1 MQSEGIELTNGETIK
16 SLEKGHKYL
25 GMLQFD
31 SVKNKEMK
39 DMITK
44 EYYHQRIRK
53 ILKSSLNERNT
64 IQAINARVMSIIR
77 YKAGIVEWKGVE
89 RVGTGLISVE
99 EFVEIGK
106 TSLGFYLK
114 EQEQQLQTE
123 AVIKGVISDDKNP
136 KDVKTQLL
144 QQRNEN

>member
-1 MQSEGIELTNGETIK
+1 
-16 SLEKGHKYL
+16 
-25 GMLQFD
+25 
-31 SVKNKEMK
+31 
-39 DMITK
+39 
-44 EYYHQRIRK
+44 
-53 ILKSSLNERNT
+53 
-64 IQAINARVMSIIR
+64 MSIIR